1 MKTWTE
7 TRPYANSPWSP
18 PYLIPEPPA
27 DGQWKAQ
34 ATFRDPVTYV
44 LRAVASDGLSYIR
57 RRHGHRHALI

>member
-27 DGQWKAQ
+27 DGTWRAR
-34 ATFRDPVTYV
+34 ATFSEPGAYV
-44 LRAVASDGLSYIR
+44 LRAVVSDGSVFTYADVTVTVTR
-57 RRHGHRHALI
+57 